1 MRGIF
6 VKIYSA
12 FVVTSLVTTLV
23 TLLLAMYYR
32 QWSNDSI
39 NLIAPT
45 GGYISAA
52 ELMLQRGG
60 EPLLLE
66 WLLTFE
72 RHPSVNA
79 YVIDSRGLSLT
90 PEVPEAVLSYALA
103 ADSYSAQVN
112 VLGYSEILVK
122 SPIRSVDGNIY
133 LLVVEFLH
141 PLAVFNLPA
150 YLAWGVI
157 ASFLLFAVWGY
168 LLSRYLT
175 QPLLALQR
183 SVRAFAHGQWPVHI
197 SSYLLKRKDEVGE
210 LGREF
215 EAMAQRI
222 QLLLAEQ
229 RQLLSDVSHEL
240 RSPLARS
247 AIALEL
253 ARLDAVPEQEE
264 YLERIE
270 LENSRLNELI
280 EDLLNMARLE
290 TLQDK
295 QQWQLLDCGKLLQS
309 VVDDAQFEYAKNTI
323 EFTYPN
329 KTVWVRGDARLLQ
342 SAFENIL
349 RNALIHTAPAT
360 SVQVSLK
367 VTDYVELTIRDHGA
381 GAPEEMLEDLLRPFV
396 RAEQARERSI
406 DSLQQGHRGF
416 GLGLAIAQ
424 RVVHYHNG
432 SLGLK
437 NAESGGLEVL
447 IRLPLSSK
455 A

>member
-157 ASFLLFAVWGY
+157 ASFLLFAVWKRQIFSDGCFETM
-168 LLSRYLT
+168 LDLN
-175 QPLLALQR
+175 
-183 SVRAFAHGQWPVHI
+183 VI
-197 SSYLLKRKDEVGE
+197 S
-210 LGREF
+210 
-215 EAMAQRI
+215 
-222 QLLLAEQ
+222 
-229 RQLLSDVSHEL
+229 
-240 RSPLARS
+240 
-247 AIALEL
+247 
-253 ARLDAVPEQEE
+253 
-264 YLERIE
+264 
-270 LENSRLNELI
+270 
-280 EDLLNMARLE
+280 
-290 TLQDK
+290 
-295 QQWQLLDCGKLLQS
+295 
-309 VVDDAQFEYAKNTI
+309 
-323 EFTYPN
+323 
-329 KTVWVRGDARLLQ
+329 
-342 SAFENIL
+342 
-349 RNALIHTAPAT
+349 
-360 SVQVSLK
+360 
-367 VTDYVELTIRDHGA
+367 
-381 GAPEEMLEDLLRPFV
+381 
-396 RAEQARERSI
+396 
-406 DSLQQGHRGF
+406 
-416 GLGLAIAQ
+416 
-424 RVVHYHNG
+424 
-432 SLGLK
+432 
-437 NAESGGLEVL
+437 
-447 IRLPLSSK
+447 
-455 A
+455 